1 MSEYIIT
8 IKHPLS
14 DKDGNQIVNP
24 LEIDRNEVVELPEIV
39 RCRDCK
45 HRAGA
50 NVQAVVSD
58 LCMWLDIIVKPD
70 GFCAW
75 GEKKGKLD
83 NARNIQ

>member
-1 MSEYIIT
+1 MSE
-8 IKHPLS
+8 
-14 DKDGNQIVNP
+14 DK
-24 LEIDRNEVVELPEIV
+24 LEHHEVVLKILGPVPKYAECEIV

-58 LCMWLDIIVKPD
+58 LCMWLNIIVNHD

-75 GEKKGKLD
+75 GERKVDK
-83 NARNIQ
+83 